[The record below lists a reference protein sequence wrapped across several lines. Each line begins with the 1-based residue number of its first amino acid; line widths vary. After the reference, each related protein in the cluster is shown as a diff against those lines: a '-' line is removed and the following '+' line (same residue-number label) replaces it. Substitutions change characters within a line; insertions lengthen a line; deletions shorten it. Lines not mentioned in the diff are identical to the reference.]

1 MDIRKYFSFKKF
13 ENILFCIFNLTIG
26 RGRQRV
32 PMGTGVPAGIQQ
44 NFKILGTTWYQLEA
58 IYELGYRWEPRTE
71 KILDLGYCI
80 PEKVR

>member
-44 NFKILGTTWYQLEA
+44 NFKILGA
-58 IYELGYRWEPRTE
+58 AGYRVPIKFKKLRTDGFRVPAR
-71 KILDLGYCI
+71 KKNQWADPCF
-80 PEKVR
+80 KV